1 MIVYELGWWYL
12 DEESGKSDEQVIAV
26 YSSEQLAQKAI
37 EKFKTQPRFIGHE
50 EDFYISKYIINVYNL
65 IYEKQNKG
73 IESMNIG
80 YYSSYKKA
88 RKVKKKYQATVPGF
102 KDHSHGFKIRKI
114 EVNRDN
120 YYFM

>member
-1 MIVYELGWWYL
+1 MYVY
-12 DEESGKSDEQVIAV
+12 K
-26 YSSEQLAQKAI
+26 
-37 EKFKTQPRFIGHE
+37 
-50 EDFYISKYIINVYNL
+50 L

-73 IESMNIG
+73 IASMNIG

-88 RKVKKKYQATVPGF
+88 RKVKKKYQAIVPGF

-120 YYFM
+120 YYLCKSTLKFPETLRMYIVGF